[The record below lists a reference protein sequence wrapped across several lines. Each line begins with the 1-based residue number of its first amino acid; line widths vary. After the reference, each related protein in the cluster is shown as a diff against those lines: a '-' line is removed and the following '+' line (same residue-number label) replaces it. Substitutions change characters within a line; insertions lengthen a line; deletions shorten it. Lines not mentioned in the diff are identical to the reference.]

1 MSLVTDT
8 GKFTKQLDLAMGTS
22 VASASTVDVGATDGN
37 TVIVL
42 GTTTITSLGTAPQA
56 GTTRTLI
63 FADALILTHSANLV
77 LFGDANITTVLG
89 DRAVFTATS
98 TGIWEMVAFFRK
110 NAYTNGLINEFGIAD
125 GAIVKEKLGDACV
138 VPSKQMIREVVNMAD
153 SDSALSSSQMVLK
166 GIFISNNT
174 SNWLRT
180 VATAS
185 NIIGQLY
192 SYQVGTAFDFT
203 VIAKQ
208 AFNDTITANTGVTLV
223 GDMTVNNESAV
234 FMCVVTSPTTVTIYR
249 KS

>member
-1 MSLVTDT
+1 MGLITDT
-8 GKFTKQLDLAMGTS
+8 GKFTKQLDLAMGTAVS
-22 VASASTVDVGATDGN
+22 SASTVDVGATDGN

-63 FADALILTHSANLV
+63 FSDALILTHSASLV
-77 LFGDANITTVLG
+77 LFGAANITTVLG

-98 TGIWEMVAFFRK
+98 TGIWEMVGFFRQV
-110 NAYTNGLINEFGIAD
+110 AYTNGLINEFGLAD
-125 GAIVKEKLGDACV
+125 GSVVKEKLGDACV
-138 VPSKQMIREVVNMAD
+138 IPSKQMIREVVTMAD
-153 SDSALSSSQMVLK
+153 SDSALSASQMVLK
-166 GIFISNNT
+166 GIFISSNT
-174 SNWLRT
+174 ANWQRT

-185 NIIGQLY
+185 NIIGYLY

-203 VIAKQ
+203 VIARQ
-208 AFNDTITANTGVTLV
+208 AYNDTITANTGVTLV

-234 FMCVVTSPTTVTIYR
+234 FTCVVDSPTAVTIYR